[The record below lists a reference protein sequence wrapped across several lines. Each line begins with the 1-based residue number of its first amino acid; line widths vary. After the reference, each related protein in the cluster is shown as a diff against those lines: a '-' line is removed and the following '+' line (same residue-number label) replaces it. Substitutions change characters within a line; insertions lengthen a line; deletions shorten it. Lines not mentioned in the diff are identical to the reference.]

1 MCAICWLLCVTVY
14 RLAMDEHRAKCSKE
28 GRYAEADIAQQRLT
42 ALKQQDHQQNYEQML
57 FQQEQER

>member
-1 MCAICWLLCVTVY
+1 
-14 RLAMDEHRAKCSKE
+14 MDEHRAKCSKE

-42 ALKQQDHQQNYEQML
+42 ALKQEEHQQKYEQML